1 MVMFKYSKPII
12 LIVDDAPENIDILN
26 NILKDDYI
34 IKTALNGEQALKICE
49 QKEKPD
55 IILLDI
61 VMPGELD
68 GYGILKKLK
77 TEPKTSLIPVIV
89 ITIKDTIEDECRALE
104 LGAIDF
110 ITRPFFPI
118 VVKKR
123 IKNIADIVKINKFKE
138 DISQIISHDLK
149 NPLSIINL
157 ELQNIDFNKYP
168 LEIKNMAESIRNSV
182 FRMNN
187 LLLVWSALFK
197 IETYNYEFKPKKIDI
212 IKLLEDNIKHF
223 YFYAELYNI
232 KLNFIKKYDN
242 FFIWA
247 DEMLLAPIISNLLK
261 NAIEADSKNSVINV
275 EISVNEKDKK
285 ISICFHNHKPIPKEI
300 RENFF
305 EKYSTSGKLNGM
317 GIGTYSAKLFTE
329 IMNGKI
335 KMQSDDKEGTK
346 ITIEFDSAQ

>member
-1 MVMFKYSKPII
+1 
-12 LIVDDAPENIDILN
+12 
-26 NILKDDYI
+26 
-34 IKTALNGEQALKICE
+34 
-49 QKEKPD
+49 
-55 IILLDI
+55 
-61 VMPGELD
+61 
-68 GYGILKKLK
+68 
-77 TEPKTSLIPVIV
+77 
-89 ITIKDTIEDECRALE
+89 
-104 LGAIDF
+104 
-110 ITRPFFPI
+110 
-118 VVKKR
+118 
-123 IKNIADIVKINKFKE
+123 
-138 DISQIISHDLK
+138 
-149 NPLSIINL
+149 
-157 ELQNIDFNKYP
+157 
-168 LEIKNMAESIRNSV
+168 
-182 FRMNN
+182 
-187 LLLVWSALFK
+187 
-197 IETYNYEFKPKKIDI
+197 
-212 IKLLEDNIKHF
+212 
-223 YFYAELYNI
+223 
-232 KLNFIKKYDN
+232 IKKYDN

>member
-1 MVMFKYSKPII
+1 
-12 LIVDDAPENIDILN
+12 
-26 NILKDDYI
+26 
-34 IKTALNGEQALKICE
+34 NGEQALKICE
-49 QKEKPD
+49 QKEKPN

-197 IETYNYEFKPKKIDI
+197 IETYNYEFKFKKIDI
-212 IKLLEDNIKHF
+212 IKLL
-223 YFYAELYNI
+223 
-232 KLNFIKKYDN
+232 
-242 FFIWA
+242 
-247 DEMLLAPIISNLLK
+247 K
-261 NAIEADSKNSVINV
+261 N
-275 EISVNEKDKK
+275 
-285 ISICFHNHKPIPKEI
+285 
-300 RENFF
+300 
-305 EKYSTSGKLNGM
+305 
-317 GIGTYSAKLFTE
+317 
-329 IMNGKI
+329 
-335 KMQSDDKEGTK
+335 
-346 ITIEFDSAQ
+346 